1 MSRYTESACKLC
13 RREGTKLF
21 LKGARCET
29 EKCAVNK
36 RPYPPGQHAEG
47 RRREKKTTF
56 GTQLREKQ
64 KVKRIYGVVEKQFR
78 YYYSRANRMRGIT
91 GTLLLQLLERRFDN
105 VVYRMGFATSRAQA
119 RQLITHGHF
128 ILNGHKANIPS
139 IIIRPGDEI
148 EVREK
153 SRKNTFIDESLVSA
167 AAGGKIAGW
176 MDVNAD
182 TKRGTFVKIPDREEI
197 PLDVQEQLIVE
208 LYSK

>member
-1 MSRYTESACKLC
+1 MSRYTGSVCKLC
-13 RREGTKLF
+13 RREGIKLF
-21 LKGARCET
+21 LKGTRCET
-29 EKCAVNK
+29 EKCAVNR

-56 GTQLREKQ
+56 GTQLRTKQ

-78 YYYSRANRMRGIT
+78 LYYGKANRMRGIT

-105 VVYRMGFATSRAQA
+105 VVYRMGFASSRAQA

-128 ILNGHKANIPS
+128 NLNGHKSDIVS

-148 EVREK
+148 SVRDK
-153 SRKNTFIDESLVSA
+153 SKKNTFIDDSLAQA

-176 MDVNAD
+176 TDVNAD
-182 TKRGTFVKIPDREEI
+182 TKRGTFMKIPEREEI